1 MGAARVRYT
10 PITMIMR
17 SRWKSG
23 GCARYTT
30 IGGTPNT
37 EKRRMATDQP
47 NDLPIQ
53 LKDCWGVTMT
63 EVPAHGHGLIM
74 LWNKKQRLHA
84 VAIYDIELNPADRE
98 HVPVPVDRWISLRNA
113 ADRMHVPSVVFI
125 RTATDEYWFASWAVS
140 SGISY
145 NPSPWGGG
153 TIPVLKNEFKRLAKP
168 VKK

>member
-1 MGAARVRYT
+1 MTST
-10 PITMIMR
+10 PT
-17 SRWKSG
+17 SPS
-23 GCARYTT
+23 
-30 IGGTPNT
+30 
-37 EKRRMATDQP
+37 DQP

-63 EVPAHGHGLIM
+63 EVPAHTDQLLL

-98 HVPVPVDRWISLRNA
+98 HVPVPVTRWTSLRGL
-113 ADRMHVPSVVFI
+113 ADRLHVPSVIFI
-125 RTATDEYWFASWAVS
+125 RTATNEYWFANWAVS